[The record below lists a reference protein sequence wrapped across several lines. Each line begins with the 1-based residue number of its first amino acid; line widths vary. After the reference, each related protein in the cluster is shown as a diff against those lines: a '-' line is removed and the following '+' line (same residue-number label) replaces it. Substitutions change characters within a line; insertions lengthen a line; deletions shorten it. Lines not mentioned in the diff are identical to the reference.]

1 MSVFRWVW
9 PVQVPRMDARRVA
22 FFAVGISEMDVCILG
37 RLLWIDYEL
46 IDYECDVYEEE
57 ERRESLWFFVSF
69 DAYSYNTSTG
79 MVPYRTI
86 PYNTALYVPLLVSDS
101 GTYSIIMYD
110 GGLLFFVW
118 FYSTVGSTR
127 IIQNND
133 QFGIEH
139 VLPQSVSSTH
149 ISTIHHKKILDQVP
163 RMWTTPTII
172 FMSLFLQKQH
182 LSLIVYSYVPINTV
196 ITTD

>member
-1 MSVFRWVW
+1 MNVMCMKKKKEGKVYDFL
-9 PVQVPRMDARRVA
+9 
-22 FFAVGISEMDVCILG
+22 F
-37 RLLWIDYEL
+37 LLMH
-46 IDYECDVYEEE
+46 
-57 ERRESLWFFVSF
+57 
-69 DAYSYNTSTG
+69 T
-79 MVPYRTI
+79 RTI
-86 PYNTALYVPLLVSDS
+86 PVLVWFHTVQYHTILHCMYHYSYPIVVHTALLLCMMVVFCF
-101 GTYSIIMYD
+101 
-110 GGLLFFVW
+110 LFD
-118 FYSTVGSTR
+118 STVPGTR

-196 ITTD
+196 ITTDSS